1 MFIATLI
8 AAESIDAGDISAAAD
23 RLDTA
28 GCLVEGWTWIDEGK
42 AADIRFA
49 HDPVAARTAIEGAFG
64 ATDVAVQ
71 PAADRTKRL
80 LVADM
85 DSTMITVECIDELA
99 DYAGIKPQIAEV
111 TERAMRG
118 ELDFASALD
127 ARVALLEGL
136 GEDAIERCLDER
148 VTLMPG
154 AKTLI
159 QTMRALGATTILVS
173 GGFTRFAEP
182 IGHALGF
189 HRMIANRLLIED
201 GRLTGKVRKPIVD
214 AMTKEVTLMEAID
227 ELGLTVAETMAVGDG
242 ANDLP
247 MIRRAGLGVAYHAK
261 PVVAAA
267 AGMRIDH
274 GDLTALLYVQG
285 IASADWVTG

>member
-8 AAESIDAGDISAAAD
+8 AAESIAAGDISVAAD

-28 GCLVEGWTWIDEGK
+28 GCQVEGWTWIEQGR

-49 HDPVAARTAIEGAFG
+49 GDVAVARPALEGAFDR
-64 ATDVAVQ
+64 TDIAVQ
-71 PAADRTKRL
+71 PAANREKLL

-99 DYAGIKPQIAEV
+99 DYAGIKAQIAEV

-136 GEDAIERCLDER
+136 EEAAIQRCLDER
-148 VTLMPG
+148 VELMPG

-159 QTMRALGATTILVS
+159 RTMRARGATTILVS

-182 IGHALGF
+182 VGTELGF

-214 AMTKEVTLMEAID
+214 ATTKEVTLLAAID
-227 ELGLTVAETMAVGDG
+227 ELGIDPAATLAVGDG

-261 PVVAAA
+261 PIVAAE
-267 AGMRIDH
+267 AGVRIDH
-274 GDLTALLYVQG
+274 NDLTALLYIQG
-285 IASADWVTG
+285 ITPAAWAAG

>member
-8 AAESIDAGDISAAAD
+8 AAESIAAGDISAAAD
-23 RLDTA
+23 RLNAA
-28 GCLVEGWTWIDEGK
+28 GCLVEGWTWIDEGR

-49 HDPVAARTAIEGAFG
+49 EVPGAARAAIEGVFAG
-64 ATDVAVQ
+64 TDIAVQ
-71 PAADRTKRL
+71 PASNREKKL

-99 DYAGIKPQIAEV
+99 DYAGIKAQIAEV

-136 GEDAIERCLDER
+136 EEAAIQRCLDER
-148 VTLMPG
+148 VKLMPG
-154 AKTLI
+154 AKTLVR
-159 QTMRALGATTILVS
+159 TMRARGATTILVS

-182 IGHALGF
+182 VGTDLGF

-201 GRLTGKVRKPIVD
+201 GKLTGKVRKPIVD
-214 AMTKEVTLMEAID
+214 ATTKEVTLLEAIG
-227 ELGLTVAETMAVGDG
+227 ELGIDPAATLAVGDG

-261 PVVAAA
+261 PIVAAE
-267 AGMRIDH
+267 AGVRIDH
-274 GDLTALLYVQG
+274 NDLTALLYIQG
-285 IASADWVTG
+285 IASAAWAAD

>member
-8 AAESIDAGDISAAAD
+8 AAESIAAGDISAAAD
-23 RLDTA
+23 RLNAA
-28 GCLVEGWTWIDEGK
+28 GCLVEGWTWIDEGR

-49 HDPVAARTAIEGAFG
+49 EVPGAARAAIEGVFAG
-64 ATDVAVQ
+64 TDIAVQ
-71 PAADRTKRL
+71 PASNREKKL

-99 DYAGIKPQIAEV
+99 DYAGIKAQIAEV

-136 GEDAIERCLDER
+136 EEAAIQRCLDER
-148 VTLMPG
+148 VKLMPG
-154 AKTLI
+154 AKTLVR
-159 QTMRALGATTILVS
+159 TMRARGATTILVS

-182 IGHALGF
+182 VGTDLGF

-201 GRLTGKVRKPIVD
+201 GKLTGKVRKPIVD
-214 AMTKEVTLMEAID
+214 ATTKEVTLLEAID
-227 ELGLTVAETMAVGDG
+227 ELGIDPAATLAVGDG

-261 PVVAAA
+261 PIVAAE
-267 AGMRIDH
+267 AGVRIDH
-274 GDLTALLYVQG
+274 NDLTALLYIQG
-285 IASADWVTG
+285 IASAAWAAD

>member
-1 MFIATLI
+1 MGELCGVT
-8 AAESIDAGDISAAAD
+8 
-23 RLDTA
+23 
-28 GCLVEGWTWIDEGK
+28 GWNWIDEGR
-42 AADIRFA
+42 AADIHFADDIGWAWGVLGGRFL
-49 HDPVAARTAIEGAFG
+49 RTDIAIQP
-64 ATDVAVQ
+64 ATD
-71 PAADRTKRL
+71 REKKL

-99 DYAGIKPQIAEV
+99 DYAGIKAQIAEV

-136 GEDAIERCLDER
+136 EESAIQRCLEER
-148 VTLMPG
+148 VKLMPG

-159 QTMRALGATTILVS
+159 RTMRARGATTILVS

-182 IGHALGF
+182 VGTDLGF

-201 GRLTGKVRKPIVD
+201 GKLTGKVRKPIVD
-214 AMTKEVTLMEAID
+214 ATTKEVTLLEAID
-227 ELGLTVAETMAVGDG
+227 ELGIDPAATLAVGDG

-261 PVVAAA
+261 PIVAAE
-267 AGMRIDH
+267 AGVRIDH
-274 GDLTALLYVQG
+274 NDLTALLYIQG
-285 IASADWVTG
+285 IASAAWAAD

>member
-8 AAESIDAGDISAAAD
+8 AAELAAGDVSAAAD
-23 RLDTA
+23 RLDMV
-28 GCLVEGWTWIDEGK
+28 GCHVEGWSWIDEGR
-42 AADIRFA
+42 AADIRFVSE
-49 HDPVAARTAIEGAFG
+49 VAAARPALEGVFNR
-64 ATDVAVQ
+64 TDVAVQ
-71 PAADRTKRL
+71 AAANREKSL

-99 DYAGIKPQIAEV
+99 DYAGIKAEIAEV

-136 GEDAIERCLDER
+136 EEAAIQRCLDER
-148 VTLMPG
+148 VKLMPG
-154 AKTLI
+154 ARTLI
-159 QTMRALGATTILVS
+159 QTMRARGATTILVS

-182 IGHALGF
+182 VGTELGF

-201 GRLTGKVRKPIVD
+201 GKLTGKVRKPIVD
-214 AMTKEVTLMEAID
+214 ATTKEVTLLAAID
-227 ELGLTVAETMAVGDG
+227 ELGIDPAATLAVGDG

-261 PVVAAA
+261 PIVAAE
-267 AGMRIDH
+267 AGVRIDH
-274 GDLTALLYVQG
+274 NDLTALLYIQG
-285 IASADWVTG
+285 IATAEWTAG

>member
-8 AAESIDAGDISAAAD
+8 AAESIAERDISAAAD
-23 RLDTA
+23 RLDIA
-28 GCLVEGWTWIDEGK
+28 GCEVEGWTWIEENR
-42 AADIRFA
+42 AADLRFSS
-49 HDPVAARTAIEGAFG
+49 DPAAARAAIEGAVAG
-64 ATDVAVQ
+64 VDVAVQ
-71 PAADRTKRL
+71 PAANREKTL

-99 DYAGIKPQIAEV
+99 DYAGIKAQIAEV

-118 ELDFASALD
+118 ELDFAAALD

-136 GEDAIERCLDER
+136 EEDAIQQCLDER
-148 VTLMPG
+148 VKLMPG

-159 QTMRALGATTILVS
+159 RTMRARGATTILVS

-182 IGHALGF
+182 VGQTLGF

-214 AMTKEVTLMEAID
+214 ATTKEVTLLAAIE
-227 ELGLTVAETMAVGDG
+227 ELGIDAQATLAVGDG

-261 PVVAAA
+261 PIVAAE
-267 AGMRIDH
+267 AGVRIDH
-274 GDLTALLYVQG
+274 NDLTALLYLQG
-285 IASADWVTG
+285 IAPSAWVRD

>member
-8 AAESIDAGDISAAAD
+8 AAESIAAGDISAAAD
-23 RLDTA
+23 RLDSA
-28 GCLVEGWTWIDEGK
+28 GCQVEGWTWIDEGR

-49 HDPVAARTAIEGAFG
+49 DEVAAARPAIEAVL
-64 ATDVAVQ
+64 AHTDVAIQ
-71 PAADRTKRL
+71 PAANREKKL

-99 DYAGIKPQIAEV
+99 DYAGIKAQIAEV

-136 GEDAIERCLDER
+136 DEAAIQRCLDER
-148 VTLMPG
+148 VKLMPG

-159 QTMRALGATTILVS
+159 QTMRGRGAKTILVS

-182 IGHALGF
+182 VGTELGF
-189 HRMIANRLLIED
+189 DRMIANRLLIED
-201 GRLTGKVRKPIVD
+201 GKLTGRVAKPIVD
-214 AMTKEVTLMEAID
+214 ATTKEVTLLSAID
-227 ELGLTVAETMAVGDG
+227 ELGIDPAATLAVGDG

-261 PVVAAA
+261 PIVAAE
-267 AGMRIDH
+267 AGVRIDH
-274 GDLTALLYVQG
+274 NDLTALLYIQG
-285 IASADWVTG
+285 IAPADWAAG

>member
-8 AAESIDAGDISAAAD
+8 AAESITAADISAAAD
-23 RLDTA
+23 RIDMA
-28 GCLVEGWTWIDEGK
+28 GGTVDHWDWIDDGR
-42 AADIRFA
+42 AADIRFTGDA
-49 HDPVAARTAIEGAFG
+49 AAARDALAGSIV

-71 PAADRTKRL
+71 PASTRDKAL
-80 LVADM
+80 LIADM

-136 GEDAIERCLDER
+136 GEDAIQRCLDER
-148 VTLMPG
+148 VKLTPG
-154 AKTLI
+154 ARTLV
-159 QTMRALGATTILVS
+159 QTMRARGATTILVS

-182 IGHALGF
+182 VGQALGF

-201 GRLTGKVRKPIVD
+201 GKLTGHVRKPIVD
-214 AMTKEVTLMEAID
+214 AMTKEVTLLAAID
-227 ELGLTVAETMAVGDG
+227 ELGIDPVATLAVGDG

-247 MIRRAGLGVAYHAK
+247 MIRRAGLGVAYYAK
-261 PVVAAA
+261 PIVAAEA
-267 AGMRIDH
+267 AARVDH
-274 GDLTALLYVQG
+274 GDLTALLYMQG
-285 IASADWVTG
+285 IPMAEWVQD

>member
-8 AAESIDAGDISAAAD
+8 AAESIAERDISDAVARMD
-23 RLDTA
+23 DLCGVSEWRW
-28 GCLVEGWTWIDEGK
+28 VEVGRV
-42 AADIRFA
+42 ADIYFKE
-49 HDPVAARTAIEGAFG
+49 DPAWADGVLSPWFDR
-64 ATDVAVQ
+64 TDVAIQ
-71 PAADRTKRL
+71 PAANREKKL
-80 LVADM
+80 LIADM

-99 DYAGIKPQIAEV
+99 DYAGIKPQIADV

-136 GEDAIERCLDER
+136 EEAAIQRCLDER

-159 QTMRALGATTILVS
+159 QTMRARGATTILVS

-182 IGHALGF
+182 VGHELGF

-214 AMTKEVTLMEAID
+214 ATTKEVTLLAAID
-227 ELGLTVAETMAVGDG
+227 ELGIDPAATLAVGDG

-261 PVVAAA
+261 PIVAAEA
-267 AGMRIDH
+267 AVRIDH
-274 GDLTALLYVQG
+274 NDLTALLHIQG
-285 IASADWVTG
+285 IPRGEWVEG

>member
-8 AAESIDAGDISAAAD
+8 AAESIGAGDISAAAD

-136 GEDAIERCLDER
+136 GEDAIQRCLDER

-154 AKTLI
+154 AKTLV
-159 QTMRALGATTILVS
+159 QTMRAQGATTILVS

-182 IGHALGF
+182 VGHALGF

-267 AGMRIDH
+267 AGVRIDH
-274 GDLTALLYVQG
+274 GDLTALLYAQG
-285 IASADWVTG
+285 IASADWIAG

>member
-8 AAESIDAGDISAAAD
+8 AAESIAERDISAAAD

-28 GCLVEGWTWIDEGK
+28 GCLVEGWAWIDEGR

-49 HDPVAARTAIEGAFG
+49 DDPAAARDALERLFAR
-64 ATDVAVQ
+64 TDIAVQ
-71 PAADRTKRL
+71 PAAAREKAL
-80 LVADM
+80 LIADM

-127 ARVALLEGL
+127 ARVALLAGL
-136 GEDAIERCLDER
+136 GEDAIERCLAER
-148 VTLMPG
+148 VKLMPG
-154 AKTLI
+154 AKPLVA
-159 QTMRALGATTILVS
+159 TMRARGATTILVS

-182 IGHALGF
+182 VGTDIGF

-201 GRLTGKVRKPIVD
+201 GKLTGLVAKPIVD
-214 AMTKEVTLMEAID
+214 ATTKEVTLLAAID
-227 ELGLTVAETMAVGDG
+227 ELAIDPAATLAVGDG

-261 PVVAAA
+261 PIVAAE
-267 AGMRIDH
+267 AGVRIDH
-274 GDLTALLYVQG
+274 NDLTALLYIQG
-285 IASADWVTG
+285 IPRSEWVGG

>member
-8 AAESIDAGDISAAAD
+8 AAESIAADDISAAAD
-23 RLDTA
+23 RLDAA
-28 GCLVEGWTWIDEGK
+28 GCLVEGWTWIDEGR

-49 HDPVAARTAIEGAFG
+49 NDPTAARAAIEGGFAG
-64 ATDVAVQ
+64 TDIAIQ
-71 PAADRTKRL
+71 PAANREKKL

-136 GEDAIERCLDER
+136 EESAIQRCLDER
-148 VTLMPG
+148 VKLMPG

-159 QTMRALGATTILVS
+159 RTMRARGATTILVS

-182 IGHALGF
+182 VGQELGF
-189 HRMIANRLLIED
+189 DRMIANRLLIED
-201 GRLTGKVRKPIVD
+201 GKLTGKVRKPIVD
-214 AMTKEVTLMEAID
+214 ATTKEVTLLEAID
-227 ELGLTVAETMAVGDG
+227 ELGIDSAATLAVGDG

-247 MIRRAGLGVAYHAK
+247 MIRRAGIGVAYHAK
-261 PVVAAA
+261 PIVAAA
-267 AGMRIDH
+267 AGVRIDH
-274 GDLTALLYVQG
+274 NDLTTLLYIQG
-285 IASADWVTG
+285 IASADWAAD

>member
-8 AAESIDAGDISAAAD
+8 AAESIAAGDISAAAD
-23 RLDTA
+23 RLDAA
-28 GCLVEGWTWIDEGK
+28 GCLVEGWTWIDEGR

-49 HDPVAARTAIEGAFG
+49 SDPVAARTAIEGVFAG
-64 ATDVAVQ
+64 TDVAVQ
-71 PAADRTKRL
+71 LVANREKKL

-99 DYAGIKPQIAEV
+99 DYAGIKAQIADV

-136 GEDAIERCLDER
+136 EESAIQRCLDER
-148 VTLMPG
+148 VKLMPG
-154 AKTLI
+154 ARTLI
-159 QTMRALGATTILVS
+159 RTMRARGATTILVS

-182 IGHALGF
+182 VGTELGF

-214 AMTKEVTLMEAID
+214 ATTKEVTLLEAID
-227 ELGLTVAETMAVGDG
+227 ELGIDPAATLAVGDG

-261 PVVAAA
+261 PIVAAE
-267 AGMRIDH
+267 AGVRIDH
-274 GDLTALLYVQG
+274 NDLTALLYMQG
-285 IASADWVTG
+285 IASADWVAE

>member
-8 AAESIDAGDISAAAD
+8 AAESIGAGDISAAAD

-136 GEDAIERCLDER
+136 GEDAIQRCLDER

-154 AKTLI
+154 AKTLV
-159 QTMRALGATTILVS
+159 QTMRAQGATTILVS

-182 IGHALGF
+182 VGHALGF

-201 GRLTGKVRKPIVD
+201 GRLTGRVRKPIVD
-214 AMTKEVTLMEAID
+214 ATTKEVTLMAAID
-227 ELGLTVAETMAVGDG
+227 ELGLTIAETMAVGDG

-285 IASADWVTG
+285 IASADWIAG

>member
-8 AAESIDAGDISAAAD
+8 AAESIAAGDISAAAD
-23 RLDTA
+23 RLDAA
-28 GCLVEGWTWIDEGK
+28 GCQVEGWTWIEEGR

-49 HDPVAARTAIEGAFG
+49 DAAAAARPALEGVFAR
-64 ATDVAVQ
+64 TDIAVQ
-71 PAADRTKRL
+71 PAAHREKSL

-118 ELDFASALD
+118 ELDFAAALD

-136 GEDAIERCLDER
+136 EEAAIQRCLEER

-159 QTMRALGATTILVS
+159 QTMRARGAMTILVS

-182 IGHALGF
+182 VGTELGF

-214 AMTKEVTLMEAID
+214 ATTKEVTLLSAID
-227 ELGLTVAETMAVGDG
+227 ELGIDPAATLAVGDG

-261 PVVAAA
+261 PIVAAE
-267 AGMRIDH
+267 AGVRIDH
-274 GDLTALLYVQG
+274 NDLTALLYIQG
-285 IASADWVTG
+285 ITRADWAAG

>member
-8 AAESIDAGDISAAAD
+8 AAESIAAGDISAAAD

-28 GCLVEGWTWIDEGK
+28 GCLVEGWTWLDEGR

-49 HDPVAARTAIEGAFG
+49 QDPAAARAVIEGQFHR
-64 ATDVAVQ
+64 TDIAVQ
-71 PAADRTKRL
+71 PAADREKRL

-136 GEDAIERCLDER
+136 EESAIQRCLDER
-148 VTLMPG
+148 VKLMPG

-159 QTMRALGATTILVS
+159 RTMRARGATTILVS

-182 IGHALGF
+182 VGQELGF
-189 HRMIANRLLIED
+189 DRMIANRLLIED

-214 AMTKEVTLMEAID
+214 ATTKEVTLLAAIA
-227 ELGLTVAETMAVGDG
+227 ELGIDRQATLAVGDG

-261 PVVAAA
+261 PIVAAE
-267 AGMRIDH
+267 AGVRIDH
-274 GDLTALLYVQG
+274 NDLTALLYIQG
-285 IASADWVTG
+285 IAPADWAAG

>member
-8 AAESIDAGDISAAAD
+8 AAESIAAGDISAAAD
-23 RLDTA
+23 RLDSA
-28 GCLVEGWTWIDEGK
+28 GCQVEGWTWIDEGR
-42 AADIRFA
+42 AADVRFA
-49 HDPVAARTAIEGAFG
+49 SEVAAARPVLEGAFDR
-64 ATDVAVQ
+64 TDVAVQ
-71 PAADRTKRL
+71 PAVNREKTL

-136 GEDAIERCLDER
+136 EEAAIQRCLDER

-159 QTMRALGATTILVS
+159 RTLRARGATTILVS

-182 IGHALGF
+182 VGTELGF
-189 HRMIANRLLIED
+189 DRMIANRLLIEE

-214 AMTKEVTLMEAID
+214 ATTKEVTLLSAID
-227 ELGLTVAETMAVGDG
+227 ELGIDPAATLAVGDG

-261 PVVAAA
+261 PIVAAE
-267 AGMRIDH
+267 AGVRIDH
-274 GDLTALLYVQG
+274 NDLTALLYIQG
-285 IASADWVTG
+285 IAPAEWTAG

>member
-8 AAESIDAGDISAAAD
+8 AAESIAAGDISAAAD
-23 RLDTA
+23 RLDGA
-28 GCLVEGWTWIDEGK
+28 NCLVEGWTWIDEGR

-49 HDPVAARTAIEGAFG
+49 DEPRAARAAIECVFAG
-64 ATDVAVQ
+64 TDVAVQ
-71 PAADRTKRL
+71 PASNREKKL

-99 DYAGIKPQIAEV
+99 DYAGIKAQIAEV

-136 GEDAIERCLDER
+136 DESAIQRCLDER
-148 VTLMPG
+148 VKLMPG
-154 AKTLI
+154 AETLI
-159 QTMRALGATTILVS
+159 RTMRARGAMTILVS

-182 IGHALGF
+182 VGTDLGF

-201 GRLTGKVRKPIVD
+201 GKLTGKVRKPIVD
-214 AMTKEVTLMEAID
+214 ATTKEVTLLQAID
-227 ELGLTVAETMAVGDG
+227 ELGIDPAVTLAVGDG

-261 PVVAAA
+261 PIVAAE
-267 AGMRIDH
+267 AGVRIDH
-274 GDLTALLYVQG
+274 NDLTALLYIQG
-285 IASADWVTG
+285 IASAAWAAD